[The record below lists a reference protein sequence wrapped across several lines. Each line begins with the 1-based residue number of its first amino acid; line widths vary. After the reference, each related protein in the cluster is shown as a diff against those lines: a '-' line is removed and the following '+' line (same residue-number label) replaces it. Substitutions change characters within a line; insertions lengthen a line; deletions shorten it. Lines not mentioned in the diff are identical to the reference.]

1 MTAAPIS
8 IVSTAALTAAWKA
21 PDAEVALWTTLAAI
35 KAADLAV
42 NKLGLFGADLTDFK
56 AKCAADTA
64 TTAKCVPAT
73 YEKYNGW
80 GVGINFA
87 ATVADRTEVA
97 HGAGFVLSKQWVQ
110 VTWVAAATGPTVVS
124 GLATTAIAAATPTS
138 TAADVTDAT
147 TADGFSGWILTGAL
161 PATKLAAGFA
171 AKFFL
176 ETDADVANSFFF
188 EADDTAD
195 IFSLSNVG
203 TAAAAVTPA
212 NVANTA
218 FKLVSATALCTAA
231 TSVIAA
237 SLLF

>member
-1 MTAAPIS
+1 MTTTAPIA
-8 IVSTAALTAAWKA
+8 IITTAALTAEWKA
-21 PDAEVALWTTLAAI
+21 TDAEVTLWSTMAALKT
-35 KAADLAV
+35 ADVAV

-73 YEKYNGW
+73 YEKHNGW

-87 ATVADRTEVA
+87 ATAAARSELA

-110 VTWVAAATGPTVVS
+110 VTWVAAATATVISGVS
-124 GLATTAIAAATPTS
+124 TKDIAVATPTS

-147 TADGFSGWILTGAL
+147 TYSGFDGWILTGAL
-161 PATKLAAGFA
+161 PATLKAAGFA

-176 ETDADVANSFFF
+176 ETDADVDNSFFF
-188 EADDTAD
+188 EADETAD
-195 IFSLSNVG
+195 IFSLNACSAT
-203 TAAAAVTPA
+203 TAA